1 MTGDSLR
8 RAFSVCQA
16 ERSSRIYF
24 IEGSRVE
31 DRYQVAGVKIGRAE
45 TRKLLNLEP
54 LNPESELNL
63 RNSC

>member
-8 RAFSVCQA
+8 RAFGVSLA
-16 ERSSRIYF
+16 ERSSRMYF

-31 DRYQVAGVKIGRAE
+31 DRYRIAGVRIGRAE
-45 TRKLLNLEP
+45 AGNLLNLES
-54 LNPESELNL
+54 LNPEIEINL